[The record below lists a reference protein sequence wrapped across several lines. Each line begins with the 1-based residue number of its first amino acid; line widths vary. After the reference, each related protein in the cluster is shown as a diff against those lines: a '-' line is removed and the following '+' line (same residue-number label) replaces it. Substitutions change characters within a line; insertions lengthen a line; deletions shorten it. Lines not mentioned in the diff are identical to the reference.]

1 MCKKVLLTGLEF
13 VGPAVHRL
21 LLQSSFSAS
30 LQHSNWV
37 PREHK
42 QKLAGL
48 FKRRPGT
55 DTASF
60 PPKLLTKASNKTS
73 PNSRMGKGVGSN
85 SPVARATEGK
95 ELSVA
100 LYGPLR

>member
-1 MCKKVLLTGLEF
+1 MCKKVLLTGLEV

-21 LLQSSFSAS
+21 LSPAS

-37 PREHK
+37 PREQK

-48 FKRRPGT
+48 FKVRPGT

-60 PPKLLTKASNKTS
+60 PPTLLIKASDKTS
-73 PNSRMGKGVGSN
+73 PNSRMGEGVGSN
-85 SPVARATEGK
+85 GHVAWGTEGK

-100 LYGPLR
+100 LFGPLR